1 MDKTAK
7 PQESGKRAAAAKPA
21 EPKTDRKQT
30 PKAQRGSNAGRSP
43 ARKPNR
49 TEEKRASLQHQ
60 AIRLA
65 KKGKSKAK
73 SILKS
78 VAVATRTQTKAL
90 QIRSIITS
98 KGPQAE
104 QQNKENIQQLAG
116 GRGPVARKGGK
127 PTLLDE
133 IRYKIEK
140 NKFLFEELVKR
151 DFKKKYKRTSLG
163 MLWSVLNPL
172 LTLLVMSLVFTQF
185 FGRTMPHYTIYLFSG
200 NLLFSY
206 YRESTTGGMSALVSN
221 AGIFSKV
228 NIPKYM
234 FVLSRNV
241 SSLLNFALTLLV
253 YFFFVIMDGLPITP
267 RFLYLLYPIVCMVV
281 FNIGMGLIL
290 SALEVFF
297 RDTRYLYDIGT
308 LLLMYLSA
316 IFYSVDNFPENIQQ
330 LFLLN
335 PVYVYIKF
343 FRVIVIDGNL
353 PSPLFHILAISY
365 ALLAVTVGGL
375 IYKKFNN
382 RFLYYL

>member
-1 MDKTAK
+1 MGWSYPCGTRNPLLRAAARTRCRTLIETKDVELTQTMDKTAK

-281 FNIGMGLIL
+281 FNIGMELGMFPVVGLTLPLMSYGGSSMISSML
-290 SALEVFF
+290 SVGLALNAGIHRGQV
-297 RDTRYLYDIGT
+297 
-308 LLLMYLSA
+308 
-316 IFYSVDNFPENIQQ
+316 
-330 LFLLN
+330 
-335 PVYVYIKF
+335 
-343 FRVIVIDGNL
+343 
-353 PSPLFHILAISY
+353 
-365 ALLAVTVGGL
+365 
-375 IYKKFNN
+375 
-382 RFLYYL
+382 